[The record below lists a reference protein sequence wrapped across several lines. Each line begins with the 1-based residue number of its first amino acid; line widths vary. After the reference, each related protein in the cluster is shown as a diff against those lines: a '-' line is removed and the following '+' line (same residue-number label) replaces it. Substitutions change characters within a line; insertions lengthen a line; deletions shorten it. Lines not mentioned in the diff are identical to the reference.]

1 LYVYFKLYIIKMTV
15 KVKINDTDGN
25 LLQEFIGEDDK
36 SFHVMAEEAKVDIPI
51 ACGAGACLVC
61 AVRVIEGMEYVQPD
75 KIQAPLVETEEDQ
88 ILTCISGIKT
98 EALESDEEYT
108 IVLQKIL

>member
-1 LYVYFKLYIIKMTV
+1 MAVT
-15 KVKINDTDGN
+15 VKINDTEWN
-25 LLQEFIGEDDK
+25 LLQEFVWEDDK
-36 SFHVMAEEAKVDIPI
+36 SFHQMAEEAKVDIPI
-51 ACGAGACLVC
+51 ACWAWACLVC
-61 AVRVIEGMEYVQPD
+61 AVRVIEGMDYVQAD

-98 EALESDEEYT
+98 ESLESDEKYI

>member
-1 LYVYFKLYIIKMTV
+1 MTV
-15 KVKINDTDGN
+15 TVKINDTEWN

-36 SFHVMAEEAKVDIPI
+36 SFHTMAEEAKVDIPI
-51 ACGAGACLVC
+51 ACGAWACLVC
-61 AVRVIEGMEYVQPD
+61 AVRVVEWMDYVQPD

-98 EALESDEEYT
+98 KAIECEKKHV